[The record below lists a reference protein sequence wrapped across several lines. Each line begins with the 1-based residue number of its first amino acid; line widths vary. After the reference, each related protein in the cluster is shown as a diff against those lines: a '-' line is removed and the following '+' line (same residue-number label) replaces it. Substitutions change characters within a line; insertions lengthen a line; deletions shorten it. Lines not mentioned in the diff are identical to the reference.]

1 LTIDDCRFRESFA
14 LVIFLKI
21 KNRTPSI
28 INNKGGAVKPADKI
42 ETEHV
47 STTLHEPVIDSLTAI
62 RNMVSACIQCG
73 TCTGSCPNAF
83 AMDLTPRQLW
93 YNVLMGE
100 KETIFHSK
108 TFSLCSVCYFCT
120 LRCPRGLPLTETM
133 SALKQVAAKGNLVP
147 YKKSIRFY
155 KSFMESVRR
164 HGRVREMEFMTL
176 YFLSMKNPLVPLQ
189 FAPLGMKLMGK
200 RKVSF
205 EIPSKG
211 SSALEPIFRKVEALE
226 QNHGG
231 EI

>member
-1 LTIDDCRFRESFA
+1 MS
-14 LVIFLKI
+14 
-21 KNRTPSI
+21 
-28 INNKGGAVKPADKI
+28 PAEKI
-42 ETEHV
+42 EIKQRSETAP
-47 STTLHEPVIDSLTAI
+47 EPVIDSLATI

-108 TFSLCSVCYFCT
+108 TFSLCSVCYCCT

-133 SALKQVAAKGNLVP
+133 SALKQIATKENLAP
-147 YKKSIRFY
+147 YKKSIQFY

-176 YFLSMKNPLVPLQ
+176 YFLSMKNPFMPLQ
-189 FAPLGMKLMGK
+189 FAPLGMKLMSKG
-200 RKVSF
+200 KVSF
-205 EIPSKG
+205 GLPSKG
-211 SSALEPIFRKVEALE
+211 SGALESIFRKVEALE
-226 QNHGG
+226 QKS
-231 EI
+231 